1 MTATVETADTGACVL
16 INGVRLE
23 PSDAR
28 ELARKLIECAHECD
42 KRRRRLNHP
51 GAILD
56 AHDLASYLTDP
67 GPAPTTNP
75 QDDE

>member
-1 MTATVETADTGACVL
+1 MTATIETTDTRVYVL
-16 INGVRLE
+16 INGVGLE

-42 KRRRRLNHP
+42 KRRRRLKHP

-56 AHDLASYLTDP
+56 AHDLASYLADP

>member
-1 MTATVETADTGACVL
+1 MTATVEITDTGAYVL
-16 INGVRLE
+16 INGVGLE

-42 KRRRRLNHP
+42 KRRRRLKHP

-56 AHDLASYLTDP
+56 AHDLANYLTE
-67 GPAPTTNP
+67 
-75 QDDE
+75 QVVL